1 MYVNSLG
8 GESPVAVRRHAEWGK
23 EKANDAIELGH
34 QGSILLGILWET
46 EECASG
52 MLTDGCYDGAFVQ
65 NISIPFGWWCLQAA
79 VTPSPFQASQAP
91 RLISNLGFRDSTR
104 GKCTACAYSR
114 TLSVCP
120 ELFGTI
126 AGIRSGMIACENGTK
141 PALWYQVTYKSYH
154 NMALNQF
161 TGWGLVRLFT
171 DLKFL
176 NSKICYY
183 S

>member
-141 PALWYQVTYKSYH
+141 TCTLIPGHLQKLSQHGFESVH
-154 NMALNQF
+154 RM
-161 TGWGLVRLFT
+161 GV
-171 DLKFL
+171 
-176 NSKICYY
+176 SKTLHR
-183 S
+183 SKVFEF